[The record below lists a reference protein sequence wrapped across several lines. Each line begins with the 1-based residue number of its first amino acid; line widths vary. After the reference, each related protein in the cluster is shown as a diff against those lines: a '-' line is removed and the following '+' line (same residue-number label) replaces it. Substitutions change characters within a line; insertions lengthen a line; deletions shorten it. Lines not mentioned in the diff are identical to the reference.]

1 MKFNSINIKL
11 AIGTLYL
18 ILLAAGL
25 IYLITNYNISD
36 FFNYE
41 FIRTNKDV
49 ILDYKKENFLLF
61 ALLFFIFCIIWTLA
75 LGFAG
80 PLLIFAGFVFGKWGG
95 VILVLASTTIGATL
109 LYMLANL
116 FFRDIIEKKLAPKFS
131 KLKFFFNKNE
141 LIYFMSYRFIGGG
154 GTPYGIQNVLPVI
167 FNMKIKNYVIATLFG
182 SAPSMFVTTSLG
194 SGIENVIDKNA
205 TFSFF
210 TALKSAEI
218 YLPIGGFVIILLFA
232 ILIKKIYFKN

>member
-141 LIYFMSYRFIGGG
+141 LIYFMSYRFIGVG
-154 GTPYGIQNVLPVI
+154 GTPYVIQNVLPVI

>member
-80 PLLIFAGFVFGKWGG
+80 PLLIFAGFVFGKWWG

>member
-80 PLLIFAGFVFGKWGG
+80 PLLIFAGFVFGKWWG
-95 VILVLASTTIGATL
+95 VILVLTSTTIGATL